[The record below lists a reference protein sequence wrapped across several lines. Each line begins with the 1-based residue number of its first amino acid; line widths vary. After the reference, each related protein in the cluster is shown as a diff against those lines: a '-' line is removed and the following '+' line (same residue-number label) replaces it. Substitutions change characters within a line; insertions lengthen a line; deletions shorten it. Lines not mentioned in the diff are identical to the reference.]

1 MRSILDVI
9 PITILVKGCY
19 LTGSDSE
26 SNNDSNKMKIE
37 VSRITIIR

>member
-9 PITILVKGCY
+9 PTISVQGCY

-26 SNNDSNKMKIE
+26 SNNDSNKIE

>member
-9 PITILVKGCY
+9 PTILVKGCY

-26 SNNDSNKMKIE
+26 SNNDSNKMKNE